1 MTKRLRCGDLTM
13 VVPTYNEQG
22 NLGRL
27 LERLFTVC
35 ESHGVDLQV
44 IVVDDSS
51 TDGTGEVAEEW
62 ARGARVRVIHRP
74 EKLGLGSA
82 VLAGFAQAGTEVVGV
97 IDADL
102 SHPPE
107 LIPLLWT
114 TLHANELDMVVASR
128 YVPNGGSRGWSLR
141 RFVLSRLGCALAGPL
156 TPVRDAMSG
165 FFLLRT
171 DRVLNFNTPETG
183 FKICLEL
190 LVRGRPQRV
199 AEVGYVFVDRDA
211 GRSKLTI
218 REGLTFLRQLLRL
231 YAHALSTSRSIR
243 PELVNT
249 KMPRA
254 TPSAARTEELLVD
267 RAR

>member
-1 MTKRLRCGDLTM
+1 MTKSLRRGDLTM

-27 LERLFTVC
+27 LERLFAVC
-35 ESHGVDLQV
+35 ESQGVDLRV

-62 ARGARVRVIHRP
+62 ARGARVQVIHRP

-82 VLAGFAQAGTEVVGV
+82 VLAGFAQAGTEAVGV

-107 LIPLLWT
+107 LIPLLLT

-141 RFVLSRLGCALAGPL
+141 RFVLSRLGCALARPL
-156 TPVRDAMSG
+156 TPVRDPMSG
-165 FFLLRT
+165 FFLLRA
-171 DRVLNFNTPETG
+171 DRVFTFNTSETG

-199 AEVGYVFVDRDA
+199 AEVGYVFTDRDA
-211 GRSKLTI
+211 GRSKLTV
-218 REGLTFLRQLLRL
+218 REGLMFFRQLLRL
-231 YAHALSTSRSIR
+231 YAYGLSTSRSLR
-243 PELVNT
+243 PRLIHAGISNVT
-249 KMPRA
+249 PAPR
-254 TPSAARTEELLVD
+254 PEELLVD